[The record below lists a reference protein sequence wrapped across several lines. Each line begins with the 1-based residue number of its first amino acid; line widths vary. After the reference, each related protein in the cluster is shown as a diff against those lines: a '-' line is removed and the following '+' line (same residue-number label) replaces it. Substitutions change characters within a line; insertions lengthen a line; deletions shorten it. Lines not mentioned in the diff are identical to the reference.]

1 MTPKGAESDFQLV
14 FIGLSGDAL
23 AAMELRDNFG
33 QATQIIFSDFIA
45 NSELDDALFEFNAPD
60 GVDVIG
66 LDE

>member
-1 MTPKGAESDFQLV
+1 M